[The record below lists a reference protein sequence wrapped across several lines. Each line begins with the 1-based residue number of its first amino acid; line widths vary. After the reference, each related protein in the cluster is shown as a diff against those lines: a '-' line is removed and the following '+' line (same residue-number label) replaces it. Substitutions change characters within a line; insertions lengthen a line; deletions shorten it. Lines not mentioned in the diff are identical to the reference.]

1 MAKVRK
7 LTPGV
12 LKRIIAE
19 ERSRLASANRRS
31 TRATRRSAKKST
43 KPAKATGRQT
53 LQNINDAKRLRIA
66 EARLKKA
73 LSRITKQRR
82 VLRNKINKEL

>member
-19 ERSRLASANRRS
+19 ERSRLTSESRRS
-31 TRATRRSAKKST
+31 TRAARRSTKKTT
-43 KPAKATGRQT
+43 KTTGRQT

>member
-1 MAKVRK
+1 MSRVRK

-19 ERSRLASANRRS
+19 ERSKLAAENRRS
-31 TRATRRSAKKST
+31 SRSTQRSARKAAKK
-43 KPAKATGRQT
+43 GGNQT
-53 LQNINDAKRLRIA
+53 LQNITDAKRLRIA
-66 EARLKKA
+66 EARLRRA

>member
-19 ERSRLASANRRS
+19 ERSKLASKKRSPNR
-31 TRATRRSAKKST
+31 AARRSAR
-43 KPAKATGRQT
+43 KPAKANSRQT
-53 LQNINDAKRLRIA
+53 LQNINDARRLRIA

-73 LSRITKQRR
+73 LTRISKQRR
-82 VLRNKINKEL
+82 VLRNKISKEL

>member
-1 MAKVRK
+1 MARVRK

-19 ERSRLASANRRS
+19 ERSKLAAENRRS
-31 TRATRRSAKKST
+31 NRTNKRSAKKST
-43 KPAKATGRQT
+43 RTGGRQT
-53 LQNINDAKRLRIA
+53 LKNINDARRLRIA

-73 LSRITKQRR
+73 LSRISKQRR